1 MTLPTVQVEIKFLHM
16 NIHFIFDLASPEF
29 FDDMEIIAR
38 DFDYNVFMYAVVYRN
53 MNQWKLEAQL
63 VDVRNRTEVLKLE
76 YHTW

>member
-1 MTLPTVQVEIKFLHM
+1 
-16 NIHFIFDLASPEF
+16 
-29 FDDMEIIAR
+29 MEIIAR